1 MAGPWSSNW
10 ILAHFP
16 KRKHLEILNPLVQSH
31 QTLTVRSPPTAKK
44 IEAHPL
50 DSWIK
55 GPPVKNWRHALGMKT
70 WGSPKGIYDRY
81 HIFRALRSDS
91 LYDKSF
97 IPMMLFPKFKK
108 DSWSFI
114 KPNKVCS
121 STTGYVVHPKVFLKY
136 LKAPPPHRRLIQS
149 RRTLLL
155 ITCRPSTMCIKNLSS
170 FTLGKACL
178 RASPNLWAYTL
189 RLLPSKVQPS
199 Y

>member
-1 MAGPWSSNW
+1 M
-10 ILAHFP
+10 
-16 KRKHLEILNPLVQSH
+16 QSH
-31 QTLTVRSPPTAKK
+31 KTLTVRSPPTAKK

-70 WGSPKGIYDRY
+70 WGYRKGIYDRY
-81 HIFRALRSDS
+81 HIVRALISDS

-97 IPMMLFPKFKK
+97 IPRMLFPKFKK

-121 STTGYVVHPKVFLKY
+121 IATGYVMHAKVFLNIWKH
-136 LKAPPPHRRLIQS
+136 LPHTEDWFNS
-149 RRTLLL
+149 SRTLLL

-178 RASPNLWAYTL
+178 RASRNLWAYTL
-189 RLLPSKVQPS
+189 RLLASKVQPS